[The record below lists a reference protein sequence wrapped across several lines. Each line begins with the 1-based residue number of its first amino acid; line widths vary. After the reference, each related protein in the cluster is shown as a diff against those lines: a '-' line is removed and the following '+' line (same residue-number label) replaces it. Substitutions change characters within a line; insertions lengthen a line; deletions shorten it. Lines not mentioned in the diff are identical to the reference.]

1 MILPIIGKEIE
12 IIADDSVDKK
22 FGTGAVKVTPAHD
35 PDDFEIDPKD
45 GKANLKGGQDEGGK
59 FVKII
64 EAESVDKA
72 MQSVDVCPAAVITV
86 QKIED

>member
-1 MILPIIGKEIE
+1 MPKYKIIYDRVNCI
-12 IIADDSVDKK
+12 
-22 FGTGAVKVTPAHD
+22 GAGPCAAVD

-45 GKANLKGGQDEGGK
+45 GKANLKGGHDEVGK

-64 EAESVDKA
+64 EADSVDKA

>member
-1 MILPIIGKEIE
+1 MAKYKIIYDRANCI
-12 IIADDSVDKK
+12 
-22 FGTGAVKVTPAHD
+22 GAGPCAAVD

-45 GKANLKGGQDEGGK
+45 GKANLKGGHEEGDK

-64 EAESVDKA
+64 EADSVDKA